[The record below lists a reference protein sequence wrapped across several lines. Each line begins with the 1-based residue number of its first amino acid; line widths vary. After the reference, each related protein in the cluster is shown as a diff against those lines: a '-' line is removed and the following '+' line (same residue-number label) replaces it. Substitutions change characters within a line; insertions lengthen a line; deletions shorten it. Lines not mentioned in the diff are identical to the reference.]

1 MAEPNNLP
9 SKPPITNI
17 PLDHVC
23 PGGYSTDNNNFHF
36 RGNFYKLLRSSWLY
50 YLNLMK

>member
-1 MAEPNNLP
+1 MEPNNLP
-9 SKPPITNI
+9 TKPPITSL

-36 RGNFYKLLRSSWLY
+36 RGTINIYN
-50 YLNLMK
+50 YLDY